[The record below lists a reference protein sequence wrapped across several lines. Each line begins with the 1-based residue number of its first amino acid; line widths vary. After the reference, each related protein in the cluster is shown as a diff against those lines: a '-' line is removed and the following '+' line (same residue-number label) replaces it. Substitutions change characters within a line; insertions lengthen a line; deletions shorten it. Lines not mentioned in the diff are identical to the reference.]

1 MNTDEIDRIELKD
14 LKEAVEG
21 KSMLSR
27 DQYRKQVGLG
37 GKKQEV

>member
-1 MNTDEIDRIELKD
+1 MKKFLKETMNTDEIDRIDLKD

-27 DQYRKQVGLG
+27 VQYRK
-37 GKKQEV
+37 